1 MNCEGCTA
9 VTLKTIPSDIVDEL
23 LFKQAEMRK
32 ELKRKPPLPAVVLR
46 VLKEW
51 KDRRVEK

>member
-9 VTLKTIPSDIVDEL
+9 ITLKTIPSDIVDEL
-23 LFKQAEMRK
+23 LFKQVEMKK

-51 KDRRVEK
+51 KDSRIEK